1 MKSMAAEDSSSP
13 KCAPRLESPGE
24 PGDAPG
30 GPPAGA
36 PVLEPDTHT
45 ITRLAPRYRVLIHND
60 DVTTVEFVV
69 QILTD
74 VFRLAMAQALT
85 VMLEA
90 HQSGAALVGVYSLEE
105 AEFRVDQAHSR
116 ARTAKYPLTFTYEP
130 EEAE

>member
-1 MKSMAAEDSSSP
+1 MAAENSP
-13 KCAPRLESPGE
+13 SPECVPRLESPGD

-30 GPPAGA
+30 GPPIGA

-45 ITRLAPRYRVLIHND
+45 RTRLAPRYRVIVHND
-60 DVTTVEFVV
+60 EVTTEEFVV

-74 VFRLAMAQALT
+74 VFRLAMAQART
-85 VMLEA
+85 VTMEA
-90 HQSGAALVGVYSLEE
+90 HRTGAALVGVYPLEE